1 MKVQRFALVC
11 RREVKKMSKYYTCYF
26 ASFNELEAELKK
38 VTKAE
43 DARVIAGVC
52 ETHVCVRLTG

>member
-1 MKVQRFALVC
+1 
-11 RREVKKMSKYYTCYF
+11 MSKYYTCYF